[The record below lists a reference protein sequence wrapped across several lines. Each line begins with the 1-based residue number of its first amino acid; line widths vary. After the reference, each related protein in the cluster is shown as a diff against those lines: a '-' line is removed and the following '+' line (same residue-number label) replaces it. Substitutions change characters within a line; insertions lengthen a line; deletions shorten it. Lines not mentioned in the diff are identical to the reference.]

1 MTGTRRKARTIA
13 LQALYEIDSVGRQPG
28 AVLDRMLAEADMTE
42 ENTSF
47 IRELVEGAVRNREEI
62 DGNIHKYAP
71 AWPVEQ
77 IAMVDRNILRLAIFE
92 ILFDNKVPV
101 KVAVS
106 EAVELAK
113 TFGSE
118 SSAKFING
126 VLGSVSTLA
135 SR

>member
-1 MTGTRRKARTIA
+1 MSGTRRKARTIA
-13 LQALYEIDSVGRQPG
+13 LKTLYEVDSAARASETVVERY
-28 AVLDRMLAEADMTE
+28 LSEENLTE
-42 ENTSF
+42 EYKTF
-47 IRELVEGAVRNREEI
+47 IRELVNGVVENETAI
-62 DGNIHKYAP
+62 DENIKKFAP

-77 IAMVDRNILRLAIFE
+77 LALIDRNILRLAIFE

-113 TFGSE
+113 TFGSKN
-118 SSAKFING
+118 SSRFING
-126 VLGSVSTLA
+126 VLGTVSTLA

>member
-1 MTGTRRKARTIA
+1 MKSTRHKARTVA
-13 LQALYEIDSVGRQPG
+13 LQALYEVDSAARPAEIVVER
-28 AVLDRMLAEADMTE
+28 LLAGTNLSE
-42 ENTSF
+42 ETAAF
-47 IRELVEGAVRNREEI
+47 VRELVTGAIRNKDEI
-62 DGNIHKYAP
+62 DRNVQKFAP

-77 IAMVDRNILRLAIFE
+77 IAMIDRNILRLAIFE

-118 SSAKFING
+118 GSPKFVNG
-126 VLGSVSTLA
+126 VLGSVSALT

>member
-13 LQALYEIDSVGRQPG
+13 LQALYEIDSVARQPG
-28 AVLDRMLAEADMTE
+28 EVLDRVLAEAELTE
-42 ENTSF
+42 ENAGF
-47 IRELVEGAVRNREEI
+47 IRELVEGAVNNRKEI
-62 DGNIHKYAP
+62 DGSIRKYAP